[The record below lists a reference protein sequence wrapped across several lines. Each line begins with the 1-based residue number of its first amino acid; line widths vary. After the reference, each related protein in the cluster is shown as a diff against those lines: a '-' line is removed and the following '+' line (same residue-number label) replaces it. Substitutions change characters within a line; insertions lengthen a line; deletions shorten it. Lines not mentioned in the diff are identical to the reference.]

1 MIDKYAVVGNPISH
15 SRSPEIHAA
24 FARQLGHRLNYIAI
38 EAPIGDFAKVAEEF
52 RLGGGCGMNVTAPFK
67 LEAFAYSTESS
78 LRARVA
84 GAANTLCFRGG
95 VVRSSI
101 YADNTDG
108 VGLVNDLRKNLGR
121 ELCGQRILLVG
132 GGGAA
137 RGVIGALADA
147 NPAQLAIANRTFAKA
162 ATLAKQF
169 TAEVSRGSIL
179 AIEPDQ
185 LDRLSFD
192 IVINSTSASLSSP
205 LAIPASCFAPNSLAY
220 DMTYARGVTP
230 FLQLA
235 ENAGATI
242 TDGIGMLVEQAAEAF
257 FVWRGA
263 HPDTRP
269 IIASIRA
276 AL

>member
-1 MIDKYAVVGNPISH
+1 
-15 SRSPEIHAA
+15 
-24 FARQLGHRLNYIAI
+24 
-38 EAPIGDFAKVAEEF
+38 
-52 RLGGGCGMNVTAPFK
+52 
-67 LEAFAYSTESS
+67 
-78 LRARVA
+78 
-84 GAANTLCFRGG
+84 
-95 VVRSSI
+95 
-101 YADNTDG
+101 
-108 VGLVNDLRKNLGR
+108 
-121 ELCGQRILLVG
+121 
-132 GGGAA
+132 
-137 RGVIGALADA
+137 VIGALADA

-269 IIASIRA
+269 VIASIRA